1 MQFIVVIVKIYE
13 EQGRIVAMDVCGR
26 ASASRAGAAVE
37 SAVAAISHT
46 LLIGLQSL
54 RRIAL
59 EWTEEQDCLH
69 INIRRGRSRNDVQL
83 LMSAAKLGLQQQA
96 RRYPCQVRV
105 VERILY
111 PGGVVL

>member
-26 ASASRAGAAVE
+26 ASSGRAGAAVE